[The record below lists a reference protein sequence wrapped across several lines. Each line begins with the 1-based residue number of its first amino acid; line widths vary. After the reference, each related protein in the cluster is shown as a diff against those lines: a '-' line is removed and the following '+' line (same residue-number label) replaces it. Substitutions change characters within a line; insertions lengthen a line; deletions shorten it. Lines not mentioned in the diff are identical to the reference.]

1 MVGLSFT
8 PTALAMA
15 KFSSENHGNGALK
28 LFLREQDKGAV
39 RYAAQ
44 SLSKF
49 YARWIEKRR
58 VFLLVNVY
66 GYLRKDEPRRW
77 LWT

>member
-15 KFSSENHGNGALK
+15 KFSSENHGNGILK

-39 RYAAQ
+39 RYAA
-44 SLSKF
+44 
-49 YARWIEKRR
+49 
-58 VFLLVNVY
+58 
-66 GYLRKDEPRRW
+66 
-77 LWT
+77 